1 MSVKRKTARLQNLN
15 QIATFVQ
22 EDGAVS
28 QYFNVSDFPEE
39 LPVGRSSFLI
49 GGSNYLKENVSL
61 KIELLDNLGNPIYIE
76 PVFMYSEGGGVRVSV
91 EVYNSISQGAATLTI
106 LGELDP
112 DKVDFLI
119 PDQFLGVYNV
129 SYQRSLIVNKD
140 IPNTRQIRFYK
151 RPKISVKEVFR
162 EQLEI
167 TSETSGS
174 ITATDGTIT
183 GVPVPNTEGQ
193 IFGIDS
199 TEYGDVETYTDQAY
213 GSGPIGSLTPS
224 LTDPYTFIISDAE
237 FSSSMQ
243 GGTLIISSPV
253 GNPGFATQS
262 YHTTP
267 AYSASISE
275 VINKNTIAVQKP
287 FGLFNSS
294 SLQYEIS
301 AMDSSNYSITYPAFR
316 SFTTSSVN
324 FRSFAELTIYNMR
337 TFSGDVYRISAY
349 TKDNGP
355 YGNWVKIADT
365 PIESPE
371 LLVDTTST
379 TGTDRVG
386 FFRADSVVAD
396 YWTSTAGE
404 WGIESS
410 TTLQTAS
417 DPEYMPNSLFIS
429 GANAAMLDDNSNEWI
444 KLQLQPEYS
453 MSFIEGTE
461 YTVRAKLL
469 CLQHWLIR
477 IMVDL

>member
-91 EVYNSISQGAATLTI
+91 EVYNNISQGAATLTI

-213 GSGPIGSLTPS
+213 G
-224 LTDPYTFIISDAE
+224 
-237 FSSSMQ
+237 
-243 GGTLIISSPV
+243 
-253 GNPGFATQS
+253 
-262 YHTTP
+262 
-267 AYSASISE
+267 
-275 VINKNTIAVQKP
+275 
-287 FGLFNSS
+287 
-294 SLQYEIS
+294 
-301 AMDSSNYSITYPAFR
+301 
-316 SFTTSSVN
+316 
-324 FRSFAELTIYNMR
+324 
-337 TFSGDVYRISAY
+337 
-349 TKDNGP
+349 
-355 YGNWVKIADT
+355 
-365 PIESPE
+365 
-371 LLVDTTST
+371 
-379 TGTDRVG
+379 
-386 FFRADSVVAD
+386 
-396 YWTSTAGE
+396 
-404 WGIESS
+404 
-410 TTLQTAS
+410 
-417 DPEYMPNSLFIS
+417 
-429 GANAAMLDDNSNEWI
+429 
-444 KLQLQPEYS
+444 
-453 MSFIEGTE
+453 
-461 YTVRAKLL
+461 
-469 CLQHWLIR
+469 
-477 IMVDL
+477 